1 MRDASIRVPWRYTG
15 ASQVSR
21 STVTEVTWESL
32 IDLIWLGRWR
42 CGYRGLVRVGDD
54 GKGNEADAERD
65 VDVAIHFG
73 GFRSALHGCI
83 GSGNRG
89 VVEGKRSAGG
99 GVYG

>member
-1 MRDASIRVPWRYTG
+1 MG
-15 ASQVSR
+15 
-21 STVTEVTWESL
+21 
-32 IDLIWLGRWR
+32 
-42 CGYRGLVRVGDD
+42 VGDD

-83 GSGNRG
+83 GSGNKG